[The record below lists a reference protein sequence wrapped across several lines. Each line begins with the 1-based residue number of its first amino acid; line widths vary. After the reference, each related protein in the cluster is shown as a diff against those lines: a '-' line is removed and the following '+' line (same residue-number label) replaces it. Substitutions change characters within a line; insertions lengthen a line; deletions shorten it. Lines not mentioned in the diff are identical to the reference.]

1 LIGARP
7 RRVPRIIIRRYVDHM
22 RTMKIRPFPGSKT
35 QITDLEFLIKT
46 RLTND
51 LVLWP
56 DQAVA
61 LVGYMAWP
69 NDPVMRQRWL
79 EAHQHN
85 DQSTI
90 NELSRGLNL
99 IQRHWVGVADIVRQ
113 HYALAHGGHQK
124 RRGGPSIGK
133 AIYLVAQKAKAKGTG
148 TAKLWEIW
156 KTYKDVAHL
165 VTAAV
170 LVAYDAQIRHRKAP
184 YGLKLHQL
192 QPYRMAM
199 LLPELVISA
208 AMSIEDYGLK
218 QVPYSRTRPM
228 FDPESLWRIPAD
240 INIAPLPPPARE
252 ITITDLAVLNARR
265 AGNRGKAK
273 PRSTTPVLDRSSQA
287 ASKKR

>member
-1 LIGARP
+1 
-7 RRVPRIIIRRYVDHM
+7 M
-22 RTMKIRPFPGSKT
+22 EIRPFPGSK
-35 QITDLEFLIKT
+35 IRFTDLEFLIKT

-69 NDPVMRQRWL
+69 NDPVMRARWL

-90 NELSRGLNL
+90 NELSRGLKL
-99 IQRHWVGVADIVRQ
+99 TQRHWVGVADIVHP
-113 HYALAHGGHQK
+113 HYDLAHGGHQK

-156 KTYKDVAHL
+156 RTYKDVAHL

-170 LVAYDAQIRHRKAP
+170 LVAYDAQTRHRTAP

-199 LLPELVISA
+199 LLPELVMSV
-208 AMSIEDYGLK
+208 AMSIEGYGLN
-218 QVPYSRTRPM
+218 QVAHGQTEPM
-228 FDPESLWRIPAD
+228 FDPESLWRIPAH
-240 INIAPLPPPARE
+240 INIAPLPPPVRE
-252 ITITDLAVLNARR
+252 ITRTDLAVLDARR
-265 AGNRGKAK
+265 AGDRGKAK
-273 PRSTTPVLDRSSQA
+273 RRSTTPVLDRSSRA
-287 ASKKR
+287 ASKNR